1 MFYEGLVFIDIWRR
15 IDGAYSPKTSA
26 GAHSAH
32 TALKRLRASYE
43 DVNNKDG
50 AQRYDGCDCCA
61 DGQGFQRFPN

>member
-15 IDGAYSPKTSA
+15 IDGAYSPKRLR
-26 GAHSAH
+26 AHI
-32 TALKRLRASYE
+32 LRIPPRNVRASYE
-43 DVNNKDG
+43 DVNNKDE